1 VPIPEAQI
9 GDMKVGQPVSFT
21 VPAYPGQT
29 FKSPIERI
37 SREVDETSRTMPVEL
52 DVKNLNGRL
61 SPGSFTNVSWP
72 LQRAYPTLFVPTSAV
87 ANDQQHNFVILVRNG
102 KAEWV
107 AVQTGQ
113 TVNGEIEVF
122 GDLAAGD
129 PVVKIASDAI
139 HSGDAVRVQNQ
150 ASAAR

>member
-1 VPIPEAQI
+1 
-9 GDMKVGQPVSFT
+9 M
-21 VPAYPGQT
+21 
-29 FKSPIERI
+29 
-37 SREVDETSRTMPVEL
+37 
-52 DVKNLNGRL
+52 

-87 ANDQQHNFVILVRNG
+87 ANDQQHNFVIRVRNG

-107 AVQTGQ
+107 TVQTGQ

-150 ASAAR
+150 ALAAK